1 MDIVYSFPNTEKA
14 KAMSIVEGDK
24 FGPLAFATR
33 GFVQKDGTD
42 YGLPGKTL
50 LIIRNVSEEFKKEAD
65 LKLKEVV
72 GLEVLP
78 QEKTSEIVKRVN
90 EEEEAAQSGFGSIFG

>member
-14 KAMSIVEGDK
+14 KAMAIVEGDK

-42 YGLPGKTL
+42 YGLAGKTL
-50 LIIRNVSEEFKKEAD
+50 LVIRNVSEEFKKQAD
-65 LKLKEVV
+65 VKLKDVA

-78 QEKTSEIVKRVN
+78 QDKASEIVRRVN
-90 EEEEAAQSGFGSIFG
+90 EEEEAAQNGFGSIFG